1 MICNQACIQKPRG
14 QAQKSNHHENAML
27 AIGCTPQGKFARRA
41 AVRKP
46 GSAARRSSRSGE
58 AEAEPQQQPWRSG
71 GPQPQPW
78 RPILRGKYLKPMA
91 TRPFVTSRSHVSQA
105 SQGLTRP
112 HKVSQG
118 PSECGAETIIL
129 RPWLESWLAS
139 CWPGCRSGSARW
151 RGFQYSR
158 SLGSP
163 QSVRFRRFCS
173 GFQRSRSV
181 NCPPER
187 HMRVW
192 TFGLRMLS
200 LMRSLHDTLASG
212 SVPKK
217 MLAKLSNGF

>member
-1 MICNQACIQKPRG
+1 MAVQSDSSSYWIQFILVPVHASSSSDGWAR
-14 QAQKSNHHENAML
+14 
-27 AIGCTPQGKFARRA
+27 ARRRHLCGMRELLTTHTRRDDRLSSSSYWFQLIL
-41 AVRKP
+41 VP
-46 GSAARRSSRSGE
+46 VHTGSSPTYSSS
-58 AEAEPQQQPWRSG
+58 
-71 GPQPQPW
+71 
-78 RPILRGKYLKPMA
+78 Y
-91 TRPFVTSRSHVSQA
+91 
-105 SQGLTRP
+105 
-112 HKVSQG
+112 
-118 PSECGAETIIL
+118 
-129 RPWLESWLAS
+129 WLESWLAS

>member
-1 MICNQACIQKPRG
+1 MRDAGTSDDPHPTREPSQFKFILVPAHTGTSSYWFQSYLFQFILVLVYTD
-14 QAQKSNHHENAML
+14 SN
-27 AIGCTPQGKFARRA
+27 
-41 AVRKP
+41 
-46 GSAARRSSRSGE
+46 S
-58 AEAEPQQQPWRSG
+58 
-71 GPQPQPW
+71 
-78 RPILRGKYLKPMA
+78 Y
-91 TRPFVTSRSHVSQA
+91 
-105 SQGLTRP
+105 
-112 HKVSQG
+112 
-118 PSECGAETIIL
+118 
-129 RPWLESWLAS
+129 WLESWLAS